1 MPLLNKEEMLL
12 SEYCYK
18 CGGCTS
24 ICPVSSSGFKP
35 HKFIA
40 EVSLDINSGNEV
52 WRCLTCKE
60 CMEVCPQGVNIPEV
74 VRERRVKNLNV
85 PVAHKGIFQSL
96 FRLSADNAPLIDRS
110 SWLAESAKEGKYSN
124 EGDTLFFIGCLP
136 VWDLYFKDDLGFDGK
151 EIFDSALILF
161 NKLGIEPM
169 VIKDELCCGHDARW
183 AGDEET
189 FNQLKELNEEK
200 FKKLGIKEIVTICPE
215 CAKTLK
221 QDYNLEGIEVK
232 HLTELLSKNDLGFK
246 HLNKPMTYHDS
257 CRMGRYLRLFDEPRS
272 VLSKM
277 GDLSEMPRTKEYAL
291 CCGVS
296 SWASCDPF
304 SKKIR
309 YDRLDEAENTAKGGY
324 LVTPCQKCQIHFK
337 CAINEGT
344 KDYNLEIIDLVSLA
358 RKMLE

>member
-1 MPLLNKEEMLL
+1 LTED
-12 SEYCYK
+12 YCYK

-24 ICPVSSSGFKP
+24 ICPVSGSGFKP

-40 EVSLDINSGNEV
+40 EVALGIGSGAEV
-52 WRCLTCKE
+52 WRCLTCRE

-74 VRERRVKNLNV
+74 VRSERVNDLAV

-96 FRLSADNAPLIDRS
+96 FKLSADNAPLVDRS
-110 SWLAESAKEGKYSN
+110 NWLSESAKDGKYSSDS
-124 EGDTLFFIGCLP
+124 GDVLFFIGCLP
-136 VWDLYFKDDLGFDGK
+136 VWDLYFKDDLGFDGR
-151 EIFDSALILF
+151 EIFDSALVLL
-161 NKLGIEPM
+161 NKMGIEPR
-169 VIKDELCCGHDARW
+169 VVSDELCCGHDARW
-183 AGDEET
+183 AGDDET
-189 FNQLKELNEEK
+189 FNRLREQNEAK
-200 FKKLGIKEIVTICPE
+200 FEDLGIKTIVTICPE

-221 QDYNLEGIEVK
+221 QDYNLDGIDVK
-232 HLTELLSKNDLGFK
+232 HLAELLSESGLEFK
-246 HLNKPMTYHDS
+246 QLDKPITYQDS

-277 GDLSEMPRTKEYAL
+277 GELSEMPRNKEYAL

-296 SWASCDPF
+296 GWVSCDPF

-344 KDYNLEIIDLVSLA
+344 KDYDLEVIDLVSLA
-358 RKMLE
+358 KSMLV

>member
-1 MPLLNKEEMLL
+1 MLL
-12 SEYCYK
+12 SGIKEPTEMYCYK

-40 EVSLDINSGNEV
+40 EMSLGIEGGGEV
-52 WRCLTCKE
+52 WRCLTCRE
-60 CMEVCPQGVNIPEV
+60 CMEVCPQGVDIPEV
-74 VRERRVKNLNV
+74 VRGRRVHDLNV

-96 FRLSADNAPLIDRS
+96 FRLGAENAPLVDRS
-110 SWLAESAKEGKYSN
+110 GWLSESAKEGKYG
-124 EGDTLFFIGCLP
+124 EKGDVLFFIGCLP
-136 VWDLYFKDDLGFDGK
+136 VWDLYFKEDLGFDGK
-151 EIFDSALILF
+151 TMFDSALVLF
-161 NKLGIEPM
+161 NRMGIEPM
-169 VIKDELCCGHDARW
+169 VVDDELCCGHDARW

-189 FNQLKELNEEK
+189 FNRLKELNKAK
-200 FKKLGIKEIVTICPE
+200 FNELGVKEIVTICPE

-232 HLTELLSKNDLGFK
+232 HLAEILSESNLEFK
-246 HLNKPMTYHDS
+246 QLDKPMTYQDS
-257 CRMGRYLRLFDEPRS
+257 CRMGRYLRLFDEPRA

-277 GDLSEMPRTKEYAL
+277 GELSEMPRNREYAL

-296 SWASCDPF
+296 GWVSCDPF

-309 YDRLDEAENTAKGGY
+309 YDRLAEAENTAKGGY

-344 KDYNLEIIDLVSLA
+344 KDYDLEVIDLVSLA
-358 RKMLE
+358 KNSLK